1 MAYLNTTGSQDSL
14 KSQLDR
20 SGFITISRLAEV
32 SGINKGTLSKY
43 FSHKQRPTID
53 VVGMLCQA
61 LQVSPSELF
70 YDLAAI
76 PEGQLVGVAS

>member
-1 MAYLNTTGSQDSL
+1 MAYLNTTGSQEWL

-20 SGFITISRLAEV
+20 SGLITLSRLAEV

-53 VVGMLCQA
+53 VVGTLCQA
-61 LQVSPSELF
+61 LQVSPSELL
-70 YDLAAI
+70 YGLGAI
-76 PEGQLVGVAS
+76 PEGQLVGAGN